1 MGYRKTS
8 TAIATGG
15 HSPSQKW
22 KRQPSFASSAT
33 SSSSS
38 LTSEE
43 RMITTT
49 GENCIERCQ
58 LDNFGADL
66 PQFSWSEDSTD
77 SPSLSTSS
85 RTDGR
90 NLKASNNK
98 PRQQLTQPTT
108 MHTIGNRGRIRSRPG
123 SSTSTPTS
131 SLQTSSMIQSSRS
144 SSNSPSH
151 TNRKTSTSTSSED
164 TDYEIKNTID
174 ALVGSISAAI
184 NFCRH
189 SGVPK
194 PSILQLERNLEMKRY
209 FAVMSRLQHYIG
221 CIQSQNVNDLLAK
234 IHLAVTA
241 WEALCRYKALEHKLA
256 YKYVSRL
263 RNANFTAATA
273 AVVDLPTFLLS
284 SLSSSSSSALLGGT
298 ISEAEVQR
306 AIQMQVKFAEQ
317 FTTCRKKLYLVH
329 RWQRQMLS
337 RCNRASTT
345 ESEGHQP
352 IP

>member
-1 MGYRKTS
+1 M
-8 TAIATGG
+8 ATGG
-15 HSPSQKW
+15 HSPSQEW
-22 KRQPSFASSAT
+22 KRHHSFASSVT
-33 SSSSS
+33 LSPSSLSSSSS
-38 LTSEE
+38 SMSSGE
-43 RMITTT
+43 RMITAT
-49 GENCIERCQ
+49 GENCLGRCQ
-58 LDNFGADL
+58 LQNFGADL
-66 PQFSWSEDSTD
+66 PQLSWSDDITD
-77 SPSLSTSS
+77 SPSLSTTS

-90 NLKASNNK
+90 NIKARNDE
-98 PRQQLTQPTT
+98 PPQQLTQSTT
-108 MHTIGNRGRIRSRPG
+108 MHTIGNRNRIRSRPG
-123 SSTSTPTS
+123 LLTSTSLS
-131 SLQTSSMIQSSRS
+131 QSSSMIQNVRS
-144 SSNSPSH
+144 SSFTSPSH
-151 TNRKTSTSTSSED
+151 TNIKASTTTSED

-174 ALVGSISAAI
+174 VLVGSISAAI

-194 PSILQLERNLEMKRY
+194 PSILQLERNLDMKRY

-263 RNANFTAATA
+263 RNANSAATA

-284 SLSSSSSSALLGGT
+284 SFSLSSSSALLGGT
-298 ISEAEVQR
+298 ISEAEIQR

-329 RWQRQMLS
+329 RWQREMLS

-345 ESEGHQP
+345 KPEGHQA
-352 IP
+352 IPCPPP